1 MALDP
6 TELSKRIRV
15 LTLPK
20 KLDSTA
26 ASDTVWTA
34 APLIDDE
41 VLKRAS
47 ALEVRPD
54 LEWSTTGRV
63 KLRLKA
69 TPGDYIYLELPKG
82 FGPAGMPGL
91 EVGWKSVLLLPQPS
105 AEITFLQPGNML
117 TLAGSW
123 ELSLFTAGIDK
134 LNWRIARVRNEF
146 LSLAADGWNVMK
158 SIAPDSWSR
167 LHRGALSS
175 AKSIPASGRSALHSA

>member
-91 EVGWKSVLLLPQPS
+91 EDGWKSALLLPQPS
-105 AEITFLQPGNML
+105 ALPVYAMNSFRSPP
-117 TLAGSW
+117 
-123 ELSLFTAGIDK
+123 TAG
-134 LNWRIARVRNEF
+134 
-146 LSLAADGWNVMK
+146 M
-158 SIAPDSWSR
+158 
-167 LHRGALSS
+167 
-175 AKSIPASGRSALHSA
+175 